1 MLQRLPSFPIVAITV
16 TLSLM
21 ATAGCIRTSDTATK
35 ELEEYLVSSS
45 PVLKRHGDTTE
56 EVNNANLH
64 FQQQIPKQVSV
75 AQQTRLLDD
84 YIAKLEWAVPRLRAD
99 LDEAQ
104 RLAPPSKA
112 IPFHN
117 KFVEALQYDFSGI
130 SEIRSFYVGVR
141 ASGVGDIGL
150 LDHGNSQ
157 LLKARLAITVAMTLL
172 RSLATD

>member
-1 MLQRLPSFPIVAITV
+1 M
-16 TLSLM
+16 LSLM

-35 ELEEYLVSSS
+35 ELEEYVYSTS

-64 FQQQIPKQVSV
+64 FQQQFPKQTSL
-75 AQQTRLLDD
+75 AQQTQLLDD
-84 YIAKLEWAVPRLRAD
+84 YITKLEWAVPRLRAD

-112 IPFHN
+112 TPFHN
-117 KFVEALQYDFSGI
+117 KFIEALQYDFSGI
-130 SEIRSFYVGVR
+130 LEMRSFYVGVR

-150 LDHGNSQ
+150 LDHANSQ
-157 LLKARLAITVAMTLL
+157 LLKARFAFSEAMTLL
-172 RSLATD
+172 RPLATD